1 MAIIGLVAF
10 SVYQQTNAGDINL
23 VQSEEKELKEELT
36 KHVEKEKH
44 LINQLKE
51 AHEEKNA
58 AEQSRHELELQ
69 LRGSKDKQG
78 KASGG
83 EMKEVKDMQKS
94 MDLIAKKINKLEVD
108 MQKKA
113 KKEIIA
119 KWVYFTDEEIVET
132 CSSIIANPLYSI
144 YTL

>member
-44 LINQLKE
+44 LYIQLKE
-51 AHEEKNA
+51 AHEEKLA

-119 KWVYFTDEEIVET
+119 KWVYFTDEEIVEI
-132 CSSIIANPLYSI
+132 CSSIFANPLYFMFNF
-144 YTL
+144 